1 MYKRQNDYYLQWKI
15 DLGASTAGA
24 NVATRFYNPTSEE
37 VVGTGW
43 SDSGLQA
50 AFLTKEWNDK
60 IDANDTIWFAFGQGG
75 ATVSAPDGDGNK
87 VVVLSSMSFVKYTLN
102 AQADA

>member
-1 MYKRQNDYYLQWKI
+1 M
-15 DLGASTAGA
+15 
-24 NVATRFYNPTSEE
+24 
-37 VVGTGW
+37 
-43 SDSGLQA
+43 QA